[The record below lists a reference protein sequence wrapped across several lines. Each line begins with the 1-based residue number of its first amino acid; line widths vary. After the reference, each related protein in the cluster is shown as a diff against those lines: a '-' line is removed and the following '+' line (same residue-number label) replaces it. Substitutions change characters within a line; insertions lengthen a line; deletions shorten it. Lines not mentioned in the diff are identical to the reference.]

1 MFELKNENLTFG
13 IYSGKFNG
21 GSYAID
27 TYGADL
33 NYVRYFHKWGDI
45 ELITPLIP
53 WEKYLDRIDVL
64 VVPGGLDVDPR
75 RYNEK
80 PHSQTSNPNL
90 DFEYLDEK
98 LLHEWM
104 VVQKR
109 PVVAI
114 CRGVQTV
121 NVSLGG
127 SLYQHIRGHV
137 QKKSGETTE
146 YEMYTDIPGNEI
158 VRTNSF
164 HHQCIKELAPG
175 LEMIG
180 WSNLTKGDANT
191 FGEKR
196 WKHYNHRYTLDKN
209 SKNPK
214 RTLDQFYV
222 VPELVRG
229 TQQPILAC
237 QYHPEK
243 NDCAFF
249 SKLVQDFLLENFNIE
264 YVTGEKEKDTANK

>member
-1 MFELKNENLTFG
+1 MFELKNKNLTFG
-13 IYSGKFNG
+13 IYSGKFMA
-21 GSYAID
+21 SYTPD
-27 TYGADL
+27 VYGTDL
-33 NYVRYFHKWGDI
+33 NYVRYFNKWGDI

-64 VVPGGLDVDPR
+64 VVPGGSDVDPR
-75 RYNEK
+75 RYGEK
-80 PHSQTSNPNL
+80 PHSQTGNPNL

-98 LLHEWM
+98 LLHEWIN
-104 VVQKR
+104 VQKR

-114 CRGVQTV
+114 CRGLQTL

-127 SLYQHIRGHV
+127 SLYQHIRGHAQSKAGNV
-137 QKKSGETTE
+137 TDQD
-146 YEMYTDIPGNEI
+146 MYTDLPGHQI
-158 VRTNSF
+158 VKTNTF

-180 WSNLTKGDANT
+180 WSNLTPGDAKT

-196 WKHYNHRYTLDKN
+196 WKHFNHRYTLDKN
-209 SKNPK
+209 GKNPQ
-214 RTLDQFYV
+214 RTLDHYYV
-222 VPELVRG
+222 VPELVKG
-229 TQQPILAC
+229 TNQPILAC

-249 SKLVQDFLLENFNIE
+249 SGLVEEFILENFNIE
-264 YVTGEKEKDTANK
+264 YVTEDKKEIAAK